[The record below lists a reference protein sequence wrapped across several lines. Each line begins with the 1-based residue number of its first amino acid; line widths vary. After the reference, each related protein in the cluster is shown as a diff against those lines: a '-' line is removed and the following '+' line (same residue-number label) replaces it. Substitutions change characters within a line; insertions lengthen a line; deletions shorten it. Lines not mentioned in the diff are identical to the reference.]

1 MYRKNLFAKRILS
14 ILLSTLMLVSF
25 APVAGLADEL
35 EEIEV
40 VDFENIAEP
49 EEIPADESTDEPTN
63 EPTDTPTDEPS
74 APAADEPVDEDES
87 VTTAADAVEGEEPAT
102 EPVVVDVSYNSEN
115 VYDAIYPFPAV
126 LTFTT
131 NETGTTYQWQEIAI
145 ASYSDGAA
153 EGWSDIEGAIS
164 NKYTIDTTD
173 FVNIAKVYRC
183 VISNEGTESKTVVF
197 TTLSEDYFSKVKDET
212 ITDLKGLQA
221 EILKDKGAAKIGDTY
236 YMTLD
241 EALIAVGDGETITL
255 RKNCETKEGFA
266 IDGISVTI
274 DCAGYELT
282 ATTKGIYVKQ
292 ANAAGVL
299 TFKNGSM
306 ELSPAEGTPRI
317 SGEAYPWAAIVLNWN
332 CKLIFQGFAV
342 NMNAMGTTN
351 TVCYMHAGASL
362 TENNSSFRAE
372 GFSGN
377 GFSTDDGNYDVTV
390 SLNESK
396 MTLNLNR
403 TGFNSNYVINV
414 KNYSNLTVTN
424 SRGHGSNGADY
435 FVDNHSVVYYDGNG
449 SHGMSAR
456 NVVITDE
463 SSVTSNNNRYYGVYV
478 NRSGRFQVDS
488 TSNLTTNGN
497 GYAGL
502 RLLPSDHEGLVEAGA
517 KVTINYNKSDGLY
530 NERTTTFAEGSIV
543 EIMYNHDAGKGG
555 GIYNTGVLTMPAK
568 ARIYNNHADKGG
580 DDIYSTNI
588 ITFKDVGTNWI
599 LDDCN
604 HLIDAWY
611 DDSEVSEDAIDSGA
625 RYKVHLLDGE
635 TEDDLHVVAV
645 DSNTYEGVLAI
656 KAAHNILKPTPITP
670 KAYITIN
677 KFDGEGNPLT
687 GASFT
692 VTNADGSS
700 SMGVNM
706 SDVSTKTVGIYEE
719 GTFVVTE
726 TVVPEGYTPSAPVT
740 VTVTER
746 DNGTRETAAVVNVY
760 NTKAGDQPTAEPT
773 AAPTGAPT
781 TEPTAAP
788 EPTAEPTAAP
798 EPTAEP
804 TAAPEPT
811 EKPTARP
818 TAAPTDDGGESDVP
832 KTGDSFPVEAV
843 SLVLASLVALAC
855 IVILMRR
862 RIGRA

>member
-115 VYDAIYPFPAV
+115 VYDAYCPNFPDTMTVTVA
-126 LTFTT
+126 
-131 NETGTTYQWQEIAI
+131 ETEGATYQWQSKSGESDWVDMADKTSKELAI
-145 ASYSDGAA
+145 DVTLDNLVKA
-153 EGWSDIEGAIS
+153 
-164 NKYTIDTTD
+164 
-173 FVNIAKVYRC
+173 YRC
-183 VISNEGTESKTVVF
+183 VVGDTAGEAIYVLSQKYIDAINDASNG
-197 TTLSEDYFSKVKDET
+197 
-212 ITDLKGLQA
+212 ITDLDALNAYIKA
-221 EILKDKGAAKIGDTY
+221 DKAVARIGETY

-241 EALIAVGDGETITL
+241 EAVVAAADGATITL
-255 RKNCETKEGFA
+255 LADCTTNGFNLEKNLT
-266 IDGISVTI
+266 IDGGSDEHTVTFNQYGIALWGRSLTFNNANVEMYGIGSTPYTAEWNWMTICASKNASLTLNNTTMTMDGSSAGNAHAIYFCSNNKLNLNGSTLKISNYPQDALEWDGGDGGYNVNITNSTYISDHNRSGFTGTFWATIKESTVEVINSTGNGSNGSHFVIDDSTVKFNNNGAHGLSTGNLTIKNESTVEGCNNGGNGVHVNGKLEISSGSRVTI
-274 DCAGYELT
+274 TDNDCSISSKWTIPGALY
-282 ATTKGIYVKQ
+282 
-292 ANAAGVL
+292 
-299 TFKNGSM
+299 
-306 ELSPAEGTPRI
+306 I
-317 SGEAYPWAAIVLNWN
+317 SGESMIKKA
-332 CKLIFQGFAV
+332 
-342 NMNAMGTTN
+342 
-351 TVCYMHAGASL
+351 
-362 TENNSSFRAE
+362 
-372 GFSGN
+372 
-377 GFSTDDGNYDVTV
+377 
-390 SLNESK
+390 
-396 MTLNLNR
+396 
-403 TGFNSNYVINV
+403 
-414 KNYSNLTVTN
+414 TVTIKN
-424 SRGHGSNGADY
+424 NKGSGIY
-435 FVDNHSVVYYDGNG
+435 QKSG
-449 SHGMSAR
+449 SLVIDSSA
-456 NVVITDE
+456 T
-463 SSVTSNNNRYYGVYV
+463 
-478 NRSGRFQVDS
+478 
-488 TSNLTTNGN
+488 
-497 GYAGL
+497 
-502 RLLPSDHEGLVEAGA
+502 
-517 KVTINYNKSDGLY
+517 VTITN
-530 NERTTTFAEGSIV
+530 NEAVKLG
-543 EIMYNHDAGKGG
+543 YGG
-555 GIYNTGVLTMPAK
+555 GIYANGTMNIG
-568 ARIYNNHADKGG
+568 RITLYNNHAGNAG
-580 DDIYSTNI
+580 DDIYNTG
-588 ITFKDVGTNWI
+588 TFSFGDVGTNWI

-604 HLIDAWY
+604 HPIDAWY
-611 DDSEVSEDAIDSGA
+611 DDSEVSEDAIDGSG
-625 RYKVHLLDGE
+625 RYKVHLGADE
-635 TEDDLHVVAV
+635 TEDDMHVVEFA
-645 DSNTYEGVLAI
+645 SGEYETAFAI

-862 RIGRA
+862 RIGRV